1 MLVLRIEHP
10 VDDYEAWKRAFDG
23 DPLDRKGSGVRS
35 YRVMRG
41 VDDPRLVT
49 VDLAFDDRDAAESM
63 RAALL
68 GLWERIRSTGLVGDQ
83 QLDLLDVVGD
93 TAV

>member
-41 VDDPRLVT
+41 VDDPRFVT
-49 VDLAFDDRDAAESM
+49 VDLVFDDRDAAESM
-63 RAALL
+63 RSALH
-68 GLWERIRSTGLVGDQ
+68 GLWDRIRATGLIGDQ
-83 QLDLLDVVGD
+83 ELRLLDL
-93 TAV
+93 AEEARP

>member
-1 MLVLRIEHP
+1 MLVLRIQHP
-10 VDDYEAWKRAFDG
+10 VDDFDAWKRAFDA